1 MAARLRRMDNECCP
15 PRARGGPAKSRTWVI
30 SAVRRLTPYDRELAA
45 DNKFRVLDGGEW
57 VHYYRRFFT
66 NAIQAIPSGE

>member
-1 MAARLRRMDNECCP
+1 M
-15 PRARGGPAKSRTWVI
+15 I